1 MTLVGPQAR
10 ACCSACNGKRWPRAE
25 PFSVVLEEYR
35 CHMRCLSCM
44 MHVRLVGYTKKE
56 KQQLDM
62 NVCVQTNES
71 KGPLCLWEDD
81 WWGRD
86 LPPSLFL
93 SGLTPRLSPAVRG
106 RDTQMGCSLSSLSL
120 LSLFHYLPFTPISIH
135 TNSAPFNSTQ

>member
-10 ACCSACNGKRWPRAE
+10 AWRSACDGKRWPCAE
-25 PFSVVLEEYR
+25 LFSVVSEEYR

-44 MHVRLVGYTKKE
+44 MHVRLVGHAKKE

-62 NVCVQTNES
+62 SVCVQTNES
-71 KGPLCLWEDD
+71 KARCVCGENV

-93 SGLTPRLSPAVRG
+93 SGLTPRLSPAERG
-106 RDTQMGCSLSSLSL
+106 RDTQMGCGLSFCVASHAFIYCA
-120 LSLFHYLPFTPISIH
+120 LF
-135 TNSAPFNSTQ
+135 SAQFI